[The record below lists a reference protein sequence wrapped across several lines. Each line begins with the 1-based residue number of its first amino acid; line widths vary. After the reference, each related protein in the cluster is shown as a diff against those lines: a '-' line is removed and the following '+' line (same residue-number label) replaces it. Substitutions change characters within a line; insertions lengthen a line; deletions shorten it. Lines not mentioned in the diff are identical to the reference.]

1 MIRRAMPTR
10 LGEIHD
16 AFVRGYICGFL
27 TLAGV
32 IVSVIVMIRWVM

>member
-1 MIRRAMPTR
+1 MMRQAMPTR
-10 LGEIHD
+10 LGELHD

-32 IVSVIVMIRWVM
+32 IVTVLALLRWVL